1 MVRSIS
7 VGTLVSLELLD
18 YAARMFP
25 EILFHP
31 DFPADALQELTLVE
45 LGEVLEMEEKVE
57 VARRAL
63 TWLSYE
69 LGVSVDRP
77 TFPRVDYLWLKDAVT
92 GTLIRDAE
100 ALENDLGQVA

>member
-7 VGTLVSLELLD
+7 VATLVSLELLD
-18 YAARMFP
+18 YAERMFP

-31 DFPADALQELTLVE
+31 DFRADALQELTLVE

>member
-1 MVRSIS
+1 MVRSQS
-7 VGTLVSLELLD
+7 VATLVSLELLD
-18 YAARMFP
+18 YAERMFP

-31 DFPADALQELTLVE
+31 DFRADALQELSMVE
-45 LGEVLEMEEKVE
+45 LGEVLEREEKLE

-69 LGVSVDRP
+69 LGVTVDRP

-92 GTLIRDAE
+92 GTLLRDAE
-100 ALENDLGQVA
+100 AAQTDLGQAA